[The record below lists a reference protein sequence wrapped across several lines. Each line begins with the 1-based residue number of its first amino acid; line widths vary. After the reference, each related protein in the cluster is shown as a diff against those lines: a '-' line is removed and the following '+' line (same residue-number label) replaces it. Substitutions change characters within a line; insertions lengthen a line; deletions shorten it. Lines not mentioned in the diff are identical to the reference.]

1 MEAITDRLTNDRIAE
16 RMISQ
21 IAQGYTAPELVR
33 EWLIYIKLN
42 QLENR
47 LEPKEP
53 AYEINRDRQDSR
65 SYLVCPA
72 CNSDL
77 AAQGV
82 TFGVARFCYSCGQ
95 AIRWEGKNDERKV

>member
-21 IAQGYTAPELVR
+21 IAQGYTAPALVR

-47 LEPKEP
+47 LEPKQPFEKDKSNYYNICP
-53 AYEINRDRQDSR
+53 GCGRRISK
-65 SYLVCPA
+65 SYALPQFRP
-72 CNSDL
+72 D
-77 AAQGV
+77 
-82 TFGVARFCYSCGQ
+82 FCENCG
-95 AIRWEGKNDERKV
+95 

>member
-21 IAQGYTAPELVR
+21 ITQGYTAPELVR

-53 AYEINRDRQDSR
+53 AHEINRDRQDSR

-77 AAQGV
+77 VAQGV